1 MAKCFGRMPLTS
13 EVVAAGIGC
22 WRPFAAVVLLASG
35 GASNGFAPL
44 LDEAA

>member
-1 MAKCFGRMPLTS
+1 MFWPHAAHQRGGS
-13 EVVAAGIGC
+13 AGIGC
-22 WRPFAAVVLLASG
+22 WRPFAAVVLLASE